1 MANKVIAFDGTLLKD
16 QTKVRILNGS
26 SRNLEI
32 TKILIH
38 ESGKRA
44 FTQVR
49 VQLKDETIGN
59 KLKEEIEKIVK

>member
-38 ESGKRA
+38 EGGKRA